1 MGWVTVAVGLLTF
14 IAGLVVQEFR
24 RRVDQKREDRLRE
37 AGEARE
43 DRLRFHAERLAA
55 TAALSAS
62 VTKLVNAV
70 GQGTNFQP
78 AYEEYLI
85 VWQRVW
91 LLYPGRVQGLLD
103 DLTDAVT
110 SFTSTKRPEAM
121 KAAFD
126 RCKAVSS
133 ACQEQLGIQ
142 PAQA

>member
-24 RRVDQKREDRLRE
+24 RRVDQMREDRLRE
-37 AGEARE
+37 ADEARE
-43 DRLRFHAERLAA
+43 DRLRFHAERLSAA
-55 TAALSAS
+55 AALSAS

-70 GQGTNFQP
+70 GQRIDFQP

-91 LLYPGRVQGLLD
+91 LLYPGKVQGLLD

-110 SFTSTKRPEAM
+110 AFTSARSAETM

-126 RCKAVSS
+126 RCKAVSR
-133 ACQEQLGIQ
+133 ACQEELGIQ
-142 PAQA
+142 AAQP